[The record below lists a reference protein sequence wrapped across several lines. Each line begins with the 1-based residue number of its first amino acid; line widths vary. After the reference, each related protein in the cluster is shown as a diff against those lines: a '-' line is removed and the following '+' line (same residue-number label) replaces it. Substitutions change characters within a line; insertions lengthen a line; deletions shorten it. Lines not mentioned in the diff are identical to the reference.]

1 MALHMDTTKTR
12 RRMFGLALALCLVA
26 GGASPARAGLW
37 SGACALRVAITFD
50 TPVRPPVASTSYTI
64 EAIGAVDL
72 DVLTPGLQSCAFTLT
87 GSPAGA
93 TGAIGHGSA
102 LVWSCAETVALG
114 SWHQSFEAEGPP
126 AFSGTHVL
134 TGSWGAWTLHVQTP
148 ALNVLGVGELTLDP
162 SAATRTV
169 GCGVGSI
176 ESVTMVGTLVFQD
189 P

>member
-1 MALHMDTTKTR
+1 MNGATTR
-12 RRMFGLALALCLVA
+12 RRIRSAALALCLVV

-50 TPVRPPVASTSYTI
+50 TPVRPPVASTSYAI

-87 GSPAGA
+87 GRAAGA

-102 LVWSCAETVALG
+102 IVWSCAETVALG
-114 SWHQSFEAEGPP
+114 SWHQSFEEEGPP

-148 ALNVLGVGELTLDP
+148 TLNVLGVGELTLDP
-162 SAATRTV
+162 SAATKTI

-176 ESVTMVGTLVFQD
+176 DSVTMAGTLVFQD